1 MYCNSNPCS
10 WIDKNGNYP
19 INVTKLLNRYSTFKN
34 IGKNKT
40 ILANIV
46 TRVSY
51 SQSLISDPFV
61 VFLLGYITYTV
72 STQRNDSGMFYAY
85 NEFGIGGTFGYGV
98 GLNLGNILGIEVGVT
113 SGDFLDLGINASI
126 SIGSFSVSGSI
137 GIAGIGIGL
146 GYSTGNTTQSING
159 TIGWGTIAFAA
170 IISFVPGG
178 KIMGGLALL
187 LDRLF

>member
-1 MYCNSNPCS
+1 M
-10 WIDKNGNYP
+10 
-19 INVTKLLNRYSTFKN
+19 
-34 IGKNKT
+34 
-40 ILANIV
+40 ANIV

-51 SQSLISDPFV
+51 SQSLIYDPFV
-61 VFLLGYITYTV
+61 AFLLGNITYTV
-72 STQRNDSGMFYAY
+72 STQHNDSGMFYAY

-113 SGDFLDLGINASI
+113 SGDFLDLGINVSI

-178 KIMGGLALL
+178 KIIGGLALL
-187 LDRLF
+187 LDWLF